1 MQGALYIIGTPI
13 GNLED
18 ITLRAIRLLG
28 EVDFVLCE
36 DTRQTKK
43 LLSAYSINTPTLSYH
58 EQSGRSKIK
67 KIIDLLSGGKNLAL
81 VTDAGTP
88 SISDPGSYLVSEVRR
103 ELPEVKIIAVPGP
116 SALPAAL
123 SISGL
128 PASSFLFLGFLP
140 HKKGR
145 QTLFTEVAESK
156 RTVVFYES
164 PHRILKTLETLA
176 EVLPAE
182 KTVVV
187 ARELTKVFEEVKS
200 GPAGQVLDFF
210 LAFPEKVRGEFVVM
224 VKGE

>member
-1 MQGALYIIGTPI
+1 
-13 GNLED
+13 
-18 ITLRAIRLLG
+18 
-28 EVDFVLCE
+28 
-36 DTRQTKK
+36 
-43 LLSAYSINTPTLSYH
+43 
-58 EQSGRSKIK
+58 
-67 KIIDLLSGGKNLAL
+67 
-81 VTDAGTP
+81 
-88 SISDPGSYLVSEVRR
+88 
-103 ELPEVKIIAVPGP
+103 
-116 SALPAAL
+116 
-123 SISGL
+123 
-128 PASSFLFLGFLP
+128 
-140 HKKGR
+140 
-145 QTLFTEVAESK
+145 LFTEVAESK